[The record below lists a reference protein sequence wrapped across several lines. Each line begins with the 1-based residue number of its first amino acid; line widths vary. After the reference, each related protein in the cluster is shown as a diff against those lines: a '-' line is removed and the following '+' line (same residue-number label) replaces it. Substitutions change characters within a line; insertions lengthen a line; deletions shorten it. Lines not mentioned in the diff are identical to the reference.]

1 MTLSTGP
8 VAYRIA
14 TCSREAEN
22 ALGRWATIALA
33 PGTIAAASTTVT
45 STDLFTDAEPRNKYT
60 AGRSIGDQRLGPVD
74 DELLEFDRIG
84 RERLLADRMAV
95 GAQQKRHQIRVHVVA
110 QASRTVGGHRFLDL
124 DK

>member
-33 PGTIAAASTTVT
+33 PGKIAPASTTVT
-45 STDLFTDAEPRNKYT
+45 STDLFTDDEPRNKSMV
-60 AGRSIGDQRLGPVD
+60 GRFIGDQRLRPGD
-74 DELLEFDRIG
+74 DDLLELDQIG

-110 QASRTVGGHRFLDL
+110 QACRTVGGHRFLEP